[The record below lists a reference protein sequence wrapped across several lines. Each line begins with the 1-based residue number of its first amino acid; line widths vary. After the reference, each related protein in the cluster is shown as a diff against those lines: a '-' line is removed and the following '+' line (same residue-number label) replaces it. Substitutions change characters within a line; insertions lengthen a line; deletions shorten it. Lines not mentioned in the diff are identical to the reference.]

1 MIDWSKADT
10 SILYKYWSL
19 QDIHEHIKSTT
30 LEEVANVWDDTKL
43 IGYLT
48 DDHVEAICEL
58 CKCLIPYG
66 EFPRLYY
73 ECEGCDILCCFEFH
87 PGTKTVLV
95 ASCYIT
101 GESVD
106 ETIQTGMWEFKPLK
120 SM

>member
-1 MIDWSKADT
+1 
-10 SILYKYWSL
+10 
-19 QDIHEHIKSTT
+19 
-30 LEEVANVWDDTKL
+30 
-43 IGYLT
+43 
-48 DDHVEAICEL
+48 
-58 CKCLIPYG
+58 
-66 EFPRLYY
+66 LYY